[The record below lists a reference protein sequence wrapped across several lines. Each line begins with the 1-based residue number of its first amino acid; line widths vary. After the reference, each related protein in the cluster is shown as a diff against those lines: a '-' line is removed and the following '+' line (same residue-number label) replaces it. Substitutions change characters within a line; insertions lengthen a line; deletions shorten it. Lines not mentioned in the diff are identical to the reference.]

1 MPKKKKSQK
10 IKKTPTLLDKLPKNE
25 IEYQEML
32 IAHSEKMVGPN
43 DTDMDRF
50 FKGQADRQRKKL
62 EELRNKQ
69 ANS

>member
-10 IKKTPTLLDKLPKNE
+10 IKKTPTLLDRLPRTE
-25 IEYQEML
+25 VEYQEML

-43 DTDMDRF
+43 DTEMDRF
-50 FKGQADRQRKKL
+50 FKGQAERQRKKL

-69 ANS
+69 ANP